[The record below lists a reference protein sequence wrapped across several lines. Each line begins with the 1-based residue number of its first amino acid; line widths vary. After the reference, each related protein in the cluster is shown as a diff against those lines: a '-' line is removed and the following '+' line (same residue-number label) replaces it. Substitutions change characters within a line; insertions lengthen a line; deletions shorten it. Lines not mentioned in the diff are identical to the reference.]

1 MPQRFDFEST
11 KIGGSTAILLSTLVS
26 GIALCHNSFVLGKSA
41 YITAFLN
48 ALGIATEGPMPMI
61 DGGTPATEYDL
72 NTVHM
77 IKKMEHQKQSSNHH
91 HEHHNWDHLAPGA

>member
-1 MPQRFDFEST
+1 MVPQRFHFETT

-26 GIALCHNSFVLGKSA
+26 GIALCHNSVDLGKSA
-41 YITAFLN
+41 NTITAFLN
-48 ALGIATEGPMPMI
+48 ALGIATEGPIPMI

-77 IKKMEHQKQSSNHH
+77 MKNGTSET
-91 HEHHNWDHLAPGA
+91 E